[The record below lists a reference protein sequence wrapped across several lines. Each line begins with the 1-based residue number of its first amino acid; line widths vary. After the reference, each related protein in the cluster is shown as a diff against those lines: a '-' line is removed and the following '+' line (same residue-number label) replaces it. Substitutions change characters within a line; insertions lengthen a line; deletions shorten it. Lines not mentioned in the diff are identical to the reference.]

1 MSRLRRSSLFD
12 APLSTADEFAERLRS
27 EVTRVLDDVA
37 PLRCKRRRQPKP
49 FTRWLSRDAVAAK
62 RRRRKL
68 ERRWRRTQLESDR
81 LAYRVAC
88 RQANKLINVSRAEFF
103 RSELS
108 AAATCRQRWQIAK
121 KLLHNQHVQSVF

>member
-1 MSRLRRSSLFD
+1 M
-12 APLSTADEFAERLRS
+12 
-27 EVTRVLDDVA
+27 LDDVA

-121 KLLHNQHVQSVF
+121 KLLHNQHVQSVFDNVPSCHEFCDYFVEKLTG